1 MVLWYS
7 TDMDT
12 KVTIS
17 RQKYEDLKRDA
28 DAWRH
33 TVGSP
38 RDTVIF
44 NAARDNGGKGVP
56 VEKFISILQKLE
68 REDLHARA

>member
-1 MVLWYS
+1 MN
-7 TDMDT
+7 T
-12 KVTIS
+12 VTIS

-28 DAWRH
+28 TAWRR
-33 TVGSP
+33 TADNP

-56 VEKFISILQKLE
+56 VEKFIRILQKLE
-68 REDLHARA
+68 REDLWARA

>member
-1 MVLWYS
+1 
-7 TDMDT
+7 MDA
-12 KVTIS
+12 KVTVS

-28 DAWRH
+28 AAWRR
-33 TVGSP
+33 TAGNP

-56 VEKFISILQKLE
+56 VEKFVRILRKLE
-68 REDLHARA
+68 REDLRGHA